1 MSKGKAELKR
11 RAQAML
17 ATLVERFPRCFTREQ
32 PKPLKIGID
41 QDIIAE
47 MPGTVETL
55 AAQTDLRLAMRLYT
69 GSPAYLQAL
78 VEGATRVDL
87 AGAPAGI
94 VKATHAGFAKY
105 RLRRM
110 GAEVMTKPPPVPPRN
125 QSQKGNRRRE
135 IRKSSSGCK
144 DEGPA

>member
-17 ATLVERFPRCFTREQ
+17 ATLVERFPRCFTPEQ

-41 QDIIAE
+41 QDIITE
-47 MPGTVETL
+47 MLGSSKASL
-55 AAQTDLRLAMRLYT
+55 AFETDLRGAMRFYT

-87 AGAPAGI
+87 AGGPAGI
-94 VKATHAGFAKY
+94 VKAPHAGFAKY

-110 GAEVMTKPPPVPPRN
+110 GGR
-125 QSQKGNRRRE
+125 
-135 IRKSSSGCK
+135 
-144 DEGPA
+144 

>member
-41 QDIIAE
+41 RDIIAE

-94 VKATHAGFAKY
+94 VKAPHAGFAKY

-110 GAEVMTKPPPVPPRN
+110 GGR
-125 QSQKGNRRRE
+125 Q
-135 IRKSSSGCK
+135 
-144 DEGPA
+144 